1 MGLFFLLWNKTN
13 VPIFFVSTEHG
24 DRPCWPAG
32 SADRPWGGWGPEPGL
47 PEGCKA
53 EALSQTKEV
62 KRTRM
67 VLLDSRWLFFFSLLC
82 EGQTCRAQHGIR
94 SHLES
99 DLELRCGIWLQSQ
112 GSYLDG
118 TCQKKIIF
126 VFFILCL
133 HASASWSL
141 YIYVPI
147 KCCYSRDPQL
157 KKLNL
162 TKQVKCTKYV
172 Y

>member
-67 VLLDSRWLFFFSLLC
+67 VLLDSRWLFFFFSSLWR
-82 EGQTCRAQHGIR
+82 T
-94 SHLES
+94 
-99 DLELRCGIWLQSQ
+99 DLQSPTRDKISSWVRF
-112 GSYLDG
+112 GVAMWHMATVPGLLPRWYLSEENY
-118 TCQKKIIF
+118 F
-126 VFFILCL
+126 CL
-133 HASASWSL
+133 FHPLSSCISL
-141 YIYVPI
+141 MKSVHI
-147 KCCYSRDPQL
+147 
-157 KKLNL
+157 
-162 TKQVKCTKYV
+162 CTYKMLLFSGPPT
-172 Y
+172 